1 MTDFSLL
8 VEFPNQT
15 RDFVL
20 GFEAGKLWEQLQWAV
35 AHGEQFE
42 QTFHAD
48 NAEIVIRMCERLEVA
63 HRADIVDD
71 NWIHGYFDRIL
82 DGGEA

>member
-1 MTDFSLL
+1 MPL
-8 VEFPNQT
+8 VEFTDASRP
-15 RDFVL
+15 FVL

-48 NAEIVIRMCERLEVA
+48 NVEIVLRMCDRLEVEHRAEIV
-63 HRADIVDD
+63 DD
-71 NWIHGYFDRIL
+71 TWMHGYF
-82 DGGEA
+82 EAGST